1 MNSTSP
7 NLAELPT
14 LLRGETE
21 SASAWVAQPDAR
33 RLACWLAIIVVGSA
47 LYGAAMGWWR
57 APLQAAY
64 TAAKF
69 PLVIVLTT
77 LGNALL
83 NGMLAPLLGVNLGFR
98 QSLLAVWMS
107 FVIAASI
114 LGALAPVL
122 LFVVWNTPPFD
133 AGPDSSVPAYRFMQ
147 LAVVA
152 GIAGA
157 GVVANVRLLPLLRR
171 HASGERAARRVL
183 FAWLAG
189 NLFLGSQICWML
201 RPFIGRPMDAVTF
214 LGPDPFEGNF
224 FETVFEAVRVL
235 VLQ

>member
-1 MNSTSP
+1 MSVTTTH
-7 NLAELPT
+7 LAELPT
-14 LLRGETE
+14 LLRGDV
-21 SASAWVAQPDAR
+21 ASVSEWVERPDAR
-33 RLACWLAIIVVGSA
+33 RLARWLAIIIAGSA

-69 PLVIVLTT
+69 PLVLLLTT

-83 NGMLAPLLGVNLGFR
+83 NGMLAPLLGLNISFR
-98 QSLLAVWMS
+98 QSLLAVLMS
-107 FVIAASI
+107 FTIAAAI
-114 LGALAPVL
+114 LGAFSPVL
-122 LFVVWNTPPFD
+122 FFLVWNTPPFD
-133 AGPDSSVPAYRFMQ
+133 GGVESATLAYRFMQ

-152 GIAGA
+152 GIAFS
-157 GVVANVRLLPLLRR
+157 GVVANVRLLPLLRC
-171 HASGERAARRVL
+171 HADGERAARRVL

-201 RPFIGRPMDAVTF
+201 RTFIGRPTDAVTF

-235 VLQ
+235 VFQ